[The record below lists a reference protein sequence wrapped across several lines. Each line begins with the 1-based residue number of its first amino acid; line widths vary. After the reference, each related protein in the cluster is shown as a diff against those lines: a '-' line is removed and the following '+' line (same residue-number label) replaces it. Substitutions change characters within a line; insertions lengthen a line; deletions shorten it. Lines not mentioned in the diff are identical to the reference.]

1 MATEEQINK
10 VVARVK
16 GFTLGK
22 NLTSE
27 LVGQFIDEETNIV
40 IGFVSNIYQTPIT
53 KEKSP
58 ISFSIIETC
67 ITHRVLRRIE
77 LFLKTST
84 GVDKSSQAITD
95 YMKRSD
101 EAKMLTE
108 GITKGTINL
117 PDAPRI
123 GAGTFSNFGTK
134 KYRLDRD
141 EW

>member
-1 MATEEQINK
+1 MATKEQVDK

-22 NLTSE
+22 NLTE
-27 LVGQFIDEETNIV
+27 NLVGEFIDEETNIV
-40 IGFVSNIYQTPIT
+40 IGFVSNIYKTPIT
-53 KEKSP
+53 KEASP
-58 ISFSIIETC
+58 VSFSIIETC
-67 ITHRVLRRIE
+67 ITHRVLGRIE

-84 GVDKSSQAITD
+84 GVEKESQAITD
-95 YMKRSD
+95 YMKRND
-101 EAKMLTE
+101 EAKMLAE

-117 PDAPRI
+117 PDAQRI
-123 GAGTFSNFGTK
+123 GTGTFSNFGTK